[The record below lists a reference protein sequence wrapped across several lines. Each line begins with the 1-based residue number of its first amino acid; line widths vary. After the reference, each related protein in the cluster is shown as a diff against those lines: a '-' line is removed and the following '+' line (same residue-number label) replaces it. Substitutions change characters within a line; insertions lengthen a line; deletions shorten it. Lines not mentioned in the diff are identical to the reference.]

1 MSRLFWK
8 LFALVWLSIAG
19 LIIALTL
26 LTNLFGFQPPS
37 RAFEVQKRAFVA
49 EIAEALVLDHQ
60 VAAAESLAKTA
71 GKSDPPI
78 ALSVREIANDTC
90 THPGTAALDS
100 PYVAVGQSCYSI
112 LTGFPERGPERYA
125 FLIFP
130 FIIDA
135 IGSLIAAA
143 ALAYYLA
150 GPIVTLKDGLNALAH
165 GDFRIRIGKKFGGR
179 QDEISNLGLHFDSTA
194 AKLQALQDVQ
204 QRLYHDVSH
213 ELRSPLSRI
222 QFAIGVVRQSPSKL
236 DAMLLRMD
244 REIGRLDLLVDE
256 ILTLAKLDSGYAS
269 SFEKNKID
277 IIDILGAIVD
287 DAAFEAKA
295 KEVSV
300 VLEGASSFVCD
311 INGELIYRAMEN
323 VVRNAVK
330 YTADGTT
337 VTVTARLIEVSS
349 RKSLGVSVRD
359 HGPGVQKDELA
370 RIFEP
375 FQRGVD
381 TADIAGHGLGLAIA
395 HRALEI
401 QGGSIRAEANADVGL
416 TIFIEIPEWQ
426 ATAQPLHNFTKP

>member
-19 LIIALTL
+19 LIIAITL

-37 RAFEVQKRAFVA
+37 HAFEVQKRAFVA
-49 EIAEALVLDHQ
+49 GIAEALVLDHQ
-60 VAAAESLAKTA
+60 AAAAESLAKTV
-71 GKSDPPI
+71 GRSDPPI
-78 ALSVREIANDTC
+78 ALSIREVPSEACSRADA
-90 THPGTAALDS
+90 AALNGRFI
-100 PYVAVGQSCYSI
+100 AVDENCYSI
-112 LTGFPERGPERYA
+112 SADFDDQGAARFAY
-125 FLIFP
+125 LIGP

-222 QFAIGVVRQSPSKL
+222 QFAIGVLRQSPSKL

-269 SFEKNKID
+269 SFEKHKID

-295 KEVSV
+295 KDVSV
-300 VLEGASSFVCD
+300 TLEGIPSFVCD
-311 INGELIYRAMEN
+311 INGELIYRALEN
-323 VVRNAVK
+323 IVRNAVK

-337 VTVTARLIEVSS
+337 VTVIARLIELQS
-349 RKSLGVSVRD
+349 RKSLVISVRD
-359 HGPGVQKDELA
+359 HGPGVQKDELH

-381 TADIAGHGLGLAIA
+381 TADVAGHGLGLAIA
-395 HRALEI
+395 RRALEI
-401 QGGSIRAEANADVGL
+401 QGGTIRADANTDVGL
-416 TIFIEIPEWQ
+416 TIVIEIPEWR
-426 ATAQPLHNFTKP
+426 TAAASFT

>member
-26 LTNLFGFQPPS
+26 LTNVFGFRPPS
-37 RAFEVQKRAFVA
+37 HAFEVQKQAFVA
-49 EIAEALVLDHQ
+49 EIAKALVRDRH
-60 VAAAESLAKTA
+60 VSAAESLART
-71 GKSDPPI
+71 SDTTEPPI
-78 ALSVREIANDTC
+78 ALSVREVQGDNCNYPD
-90 THPGTAALDS
+90 AAGS
-100 PYVAVGQSCYSI
+100 NGAYVAVDQTCYSI
-112 LTGFPERGPERYA
+112 STGFTDRGPGRFAY
-125 FLIFP
+125 LIVP

-222 QFAIGVVRQSPSKL
+222 QFAIGVLRQNPSKL
-236 DAMLLRMD
+236 DVMLSRMD

-269 SFEKNKID
+269 SFEKTRID
-277 IIDILGAIVD
+277 IIDILGAIAD
-287 DAAFEAKA
+287 DAAFEARA
-295 KEVSV
+295 KEVAV
-300 VLEGASSFVCD
+300 VLEGTPSFVCD
-311 INGELIYRAMEN
+311 INGELIYRALEN

-337 VTVTARLIEVSS
+337 VTVAARLIEVAS
-349 RKSLGVSVRD
+349 RKSLMVSVQD
-359 HGPGVQKDELA
+359 HGPGVRHDELS

-375 FQRGVD
+375 FQRGVE
-381 TADIAGHGLGLAIA
+381 TADVAGQAW
-395 HRALEI
+395 AL
-401 QGGSIRAEANADVGL
+401 
-416 TIFIEIPEWQ
+416 P
-426 ATAQPLHNFTKP
+426 

>member
-26 LTNLFGFQPPS
+26 LTNVFGFQPPS
-37 RAFEVQKRAFVA
+37 RAFEIQKQAFVTEVA
-49 EIAEALVLDHQ
+49 KALVRDHQ
-60 VAAAESLAKTA
+60 VSAAESLAKTA
-71 GKSDPPI
+71 STTQPPI
-78 ALSVREIANDTC
+78 TLSIQEVPNADC
-90 THPGTAALDS
+90 TQPDTAA
-100 PYVAVGQSCYSI
+100 PNITQVAVDKTCYSI
-112 LTGFPERGPERYA
+112 FTGFSDRGPARYA

-130 FIIDA
+130 FFIDA

-150 GPIVTLKDGLNALAH
+150 GPIVTLKDGLKALAQ

-179 QDEISNLGLHFDSTA
+179 QDEISNLGLHFDSMA

-222 QFAIGVVRQSPSKL
+222 QFAIGVLRQSPSKL

-287 DAAFEAKA
+287 DAAFEARA
-295 KEVSV
+295 KDVAV
-300 VLEGASSFVCD
+300 VLEGTASFVSD
-311 INGELIYRAMEN
+311 INGELIYRALEN

-337 VTVTARLIEVSS
+337 VTVTARLIDESS
-349 RKSLGVSVRD
+349 RKSLGVFVRD
-359 HGPGVQKDELA
+359 CGPGVQEDDLV

-395 HRALEI
+395 RRALEI
-401 QGGSIRAEANADVGL
+401 QGGRIRAEANADVGL
-416 TIFIEIPEWQ
+416 TIVIEIPEGQ
-426 ATAQPLHNFTKP
+426 TMAAAFT

>member
-26 LTNLFGFQPPS
+26 LTNVFGFQPPS
-37 RAFEVQKRAFVA
+37 HAFEVQKQAFVA
-49 EIAEALVLDHQ
+49 EVAKALVRDHQ
-60 VAAAESLAKTA
+60 VSAAESLAKTS
-71 GKSDPPI
+71 GMTEPPI
-78 ALSVREIANDTC
+78 TLSIREVPNSDCIHPDGTALNDTN
-90 THPGTAALDS
+90 
-100 PYVAVGQSCYSI
+100 VAIDQTCYSI
-112 LTGFPERGPERYA
+112 FTGFPDRGPERYA
-125 FLIFP
+125 ILIFP
-130 FIIDA
+130 FVIDA

-222 QFAIGVVRQSPSKL
+222 QFAIGVLRQNPSKL

-277 IIDILGAIVD
+277 IIDIIGAIVD
-287 DAAFEAKA
+287 DATFEAKA
-295 KEVSV
+295 KDVSV
-300 VLEGASSFVCD
+300 VLEGTDSFVCD
-311 INGELIYRAMEN
+311 INGELIYRALEN

-337 VTVTARLIEVSS
+337 VTVTAGLIEASS
-349 RKSLGVSVRD
+349 RRSLGVSVRD

-381 TADIAGHGLGLAIA
+381 TADVAGHGLGLAIA
-395 HRALEI
+395 RRALEI
-401 QGGSIRAEANADVGL
+401 QGGSIRAEANADIGL
-416 TIFIEIPEWQ
+416 TIVIEIPEWQ
-426 ATAQPLHNFTKP
+426 ATEAVFT